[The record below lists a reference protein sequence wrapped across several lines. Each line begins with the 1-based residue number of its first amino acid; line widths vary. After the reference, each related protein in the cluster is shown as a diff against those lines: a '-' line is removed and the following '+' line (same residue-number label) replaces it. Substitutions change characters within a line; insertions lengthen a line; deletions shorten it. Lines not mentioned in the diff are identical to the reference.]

1 MPTIR
6 VPQLKKEIQVASGTP
21 LMKALLAA
29 DIPVASS
36 CGGDGV
42 CGKCRLEIVI
52 GANHL
57 SPPNTEEDFLK
68 QKLKIEKNFRISCLT
83 QVLGDIEVR
92 ASYW

>member
-6 VPQLKKEIQVASGTP
+6 VPQLKKELQVPLGTP

-42 CGKCRLEIVI
+42 CGKCRLEITDGI
-52 GANHL
+52 NQL
-57 SPPNTEEDFLK
+57 SPATTDEDFLK